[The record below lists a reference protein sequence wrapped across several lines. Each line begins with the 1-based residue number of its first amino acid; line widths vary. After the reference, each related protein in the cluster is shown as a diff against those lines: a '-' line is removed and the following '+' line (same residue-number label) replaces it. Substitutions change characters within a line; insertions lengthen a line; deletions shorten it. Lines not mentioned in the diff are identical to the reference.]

1 MENETLKTLIADEK
15 DILALSQ
22 RLLRHSTNYL
32 SLRGVIQCLRQIISE
47 QRSLCDYHASDQAY
61 PQRLSTIQDLRKKLC
76 NLLTENQGLTWF
88 TRVVDRN
95 CGEDVKLKERLY
107 QFIQRTIG
115 PVIKLSAAIEDK
127 KIKHLVVAF
136 PSPEIRDIF
145 LNDLGIYKKNESFVI
160 HENQVFFPAY
170 LSESQQLVVAF
181 PTVKMKESF
190 IHLLNLTKTKLVS
203 TSYNDCSLYVNDRR
217 ILDTAS
223 KFYFAIQCA
232 YFKNYYQI
240 RYASLMLAQ
249 GYRDRN
255 SFFSMEKF
263 PIELTLKIASDVCSS
278 DAMSP
283 EEKMKT
289 AVNNFGWP
297 I

>member
-1 MENETLKTLIADEK
+1 MENETLKALIADEK
-15 DILALSQ
+15 DILALSR
-22 RLLRHSTNYL
+22 RLLRHSTSYL

-47 QRSLCDYHASDQAY
+47 QHSLRYYHASDQAY
-61 PQRLSTIQDLRKKLC
+61 PQKLSSIQDLRKKLRS
-76 NLLTENQGLTWF
+76 LLTENYGLTWF

-95 CGEDVKLKERLY
+95 CSDDLKLKERLY

-115 PVIKLSAAIEDK
+115 PVINLSISIEDK
-127 KIKHLVVAF
+127 RKYLVVAF
-136 PSPEIRDIF
+136 PNSEIRNIF
-145 LNDLGIYKKNESFVI
+145 LKNLGIYQKRGVLVI
-160 HENQVFFPAY
+160 HENQVFFPAS
-170 LSESQQLVVAF
+170 LSENQRLVVTF
-181 PTVKMKESF
+181 PTVKIKESF

-203 TSYNDCSLYVNDRR
+203 SSYNDCSLYVNDRR

-223 KFYFAIQCA
+223 KFYFAIQCP
-232 YFKNYYQI
+232 YFNSYYQI
-240 RYASLMLAQ
+240 RHASLMLAQ

-255 SFFSMEKF
+255 SFFSMERF

-289 AVNNFGWP
+289 AESNFGWP